1 MKPETQI
8 KIARRTAIVI
18 VFLFVLFPPL
28 FLYEKMQVKETEI
41 APKQALLF
49 LSLMY
54 AVMLPYIAI
63 PAGYAW
69 ALGRR
74 KLKASIVLF
83 TINTLWG
90 IATVIL
96 QGVSLLLFEVPIA
109 ILLLLGLL
117 GVSRSLK
124 SSPTKTD
131 DQKQ

>member
-8 KIARRTAIVI
+8 KIARRTALVM
-18 VFLFVLFPPL
+18 VFLFALFPPL
-28 FLYEKMQVKETEI
+28 FLYEKMQVEEPGIT
-41 APKQALLF
+41 PKQALLF
-49 LSLMY
+49 MTLMY

-69 ALGRR
+69 ALRR
-74 KLKASIVLF
+74 LKLKTAISLF

-96 QGVSLLLFEVPIA
+96 QGVSWLLLEVPIA

-117 GVSRSLK
+117 GVSKSLK
-124 SSPTKTD
+124 SSPEVRTET
-131 DQKQ
+131 